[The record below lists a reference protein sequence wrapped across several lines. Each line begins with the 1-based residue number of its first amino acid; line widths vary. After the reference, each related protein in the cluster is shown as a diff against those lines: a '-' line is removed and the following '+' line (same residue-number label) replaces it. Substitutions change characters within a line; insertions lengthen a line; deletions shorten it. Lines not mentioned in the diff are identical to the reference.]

1 MLLKVAET
9 VTARGERKLK
19 CPACEGTGI
28 IHFRNIHEICGKCK
42 GIGFI
47 DEEPKTKKQKTEQE
61 WLQTADTEQLAEWLV
76 EHIDCVNCYCKKD
89 LCSRNHDSCKLTF
102 VNWLKQPHHEKK

>member
-1 MLLKVAET
+1 M
-9 VTARGERKLK
+9 K

-47 DEEPKTKKQKTEQE
+47 DEEPKTKKT
-61 WLQTADTEQLAEWLV
+61 
-76 EHIDCVNCYCKKD
+76 KD
-89 LCSRNHDSCKLTF
+89 RARMVTNSRHGTIGGMISRTHRLCKL
-102 VNWLKQPHHEKK
+102 LLQERLMQ